1 MINSVENSRAKKT
14 RGIAVTYRAGGG
26 HMFSTCPDSCALK
39 PIQTGTVKV
48 DREYERAVR
57 RAVPTKGIAFLF
69 THFKESQWNETNA
82 PGLCTFNY
90 SADTLADAAYNVAKG
105 VATVTVVPHDYWSD
119 RVSDKVTESDGIRFV
134 RCHNESNPLINCRTC
149 GNGEPL
155 CARSERDYG
164 IVFTSHGPG
173 KRKASSPDESGGC
186 YGGHGNVA
194 IHWRNLARREQAESD
209 SDKVTRFAKSL
220 APRSILRHHVV
231 GDIGRVPVAIK

>member
-1 MINSVENSRAKKT
+1 MINTVENSCAKKT

-26 HMFSTCPDSCALK
+26 DMFATCPDSCALK
-39 PIQTGTVKV
+39 PVQTGTVRI
-48 DREYERAVR
+48 DRKYEHAVR

-69 THFKESQWNETNA
+69 THFEASQWNEKNA
-82 PGLCTFNY
+82 PELCTFNH
-90 SADTLADAAYNVAKG
+90 SADSLESAARNVAKG
-105 VATVTVVPHDYWSD
+105 VATVTVVPHDYWND
-119 RVSDKVTESDGIRFV
+119 RASDKVTESDGIRFV
-134 RCHNESNPLINCRTC
+134 RCHNESNPSIDCRTC

-155 CARSERDYG
+155 CARFERDYG

-209 SDKVTRFAKSL
+209 SDKVTRFAKAL

-231 GDIGRVPVAIK
+231 GDIGRVPVALK